1 MGKTGKWIKNL
12 FTAGKKEE
20 LKKGD
25 SPISIGY
32 PVLIQPHTA
41 RDTRR
46 RWSFRRSTATRDS
59 SNPMESVATTCIKE
73 VQSMM
78 NSQNESA
85 EEKKHAMAMAA
96 ATDAALKAA
105 QASSTEIHLTVVS
118 TIESNLSITEKQ
130 DNSAQE
136 FAAIKIQ
143 SVFRSYLARKALC
156 ALKGLVKLQALVR
169 GHLVRKQANAALRC
183 MQALVS
189 VQARTRAHR
198 ILMAQESQPIAQKQ
212 LVHRKPPHPHL
223 QENRVRQTY
232 NTDME
237 ENIKIVEMDVG
248 ELSSSTH
255 RSSYSNKQTEM
266 GDPRFSTYNSSHQ
279 DHSLHQI
286 SPSQSALTDISPRT
300 CCGYFEDYS
309 MNYEP
314 NSPQA
319 SVSKLGTPLTDYQFF
334 PSYMAN
340 TESSKAKVRSQSA
353 PKQRPADSYE
363 RQLSNKQKVPTGGRN
378 APRAVKMQRSSSH
391 MGSAVVEYRNPWS
404 TKLDKST
411 VSLYSECGSS
421 STVLTNSNYCRSVVG
436 YEFRGSRR

>member
-12 FTAGKKEE
+12 FTAGEKEE

-41 RDTRR
+41 RDGRR

-85 EEKKHAMAMAA
+85 EEKKHAMAMDA

-136 FAAIKIQ
+136 FAAVKIQ
-143 SVFRSYLARKALC
+143 SVLRSYLARKALC

-212 LVHRKPPHPHL
+212 LVHRKPPNQHL

-232 NTDME
+232 NNDME

-255 RSSYSNKQTEM
+255 RSSYSNKQTEV
-266 GDPRFSTYNSSHQ
+266 GDPRFSIYNSSHQ

-286 SPSQSALTDISPRT
+286 SPSQSALTDISPRI
-300 CCGYFEDYS
+300 CSGYFEDYS

-314 NSPQA
+314 NSPQT
-319 SVSKLGTPLTDYQFF
+319 SVSKPGTPLTDYQFF

-340 TESSKAKVRSQSA
+340 TKSSKAKVRSQSA
-353 PKQRPADSYE
+353 PKQRPADSYD
-363 RQLSNKQKVPTGGRN
+363 RQLSNKQRVPTGGRN
-378 APRAVKMQRSSSH
+378 VLRAVKMQHSSS
-391 MGSAVVEYRNPWS
+391 GPAVVEYRNPWS

-421 STVLTNSNYCRSVVG
+421 STVLTDSNYCRSVE

>member
-12 FTAGKKEE
+12 FAAAGKKEE
-20 LKKGD
+20 HKKGD
-25 SPISIGY
+25 APISIGY

-41 RDTRR
+41 RDSRK

-118 TIESNLSITEKQ
+118 TVQSNLTTVEEQ
-130 DNSAQE
+130 DKSARE
-136 FAAIKIQ
+136 FAATKIQ
-143 SVFRSYLARKALC
+143 SIFRSYLARKALG

-198 ILMAQESQPIAQKQ
+198 ILMAQESQHITQKQ

-232 NTDME
+232 NNDME

-248 ELSSSTH
+248 VT
-255 RSSYSNKQTEM
+255 R
-266 GDPRFSTYNSSHQ
+266 P
-279 DHSLHQI
+279 
-286 SPSQSALTDISPRT
+286 
-300 CCGYFEDYS
+300 
-309 MNYEP
+309 
-314 NSPQA
+314 
-319 SVSKLGTPLTDYQFF
+319 VS
-334 PSYMAN
+334 
-340 TESSKAKVRSQSA
+340 
-353 PKQRPADSYE
+353 
-363 RQLSNKQKVPTGGRN
+363 
-378 APRAVKMQRSSSH
+378 
-391 MGSAVVEYRNPWS
+391 
-404 TKLDKST
+404 
-411 VSLYSECGSS
+411 
-421 STVLTNSNYCRSVVG
+421 
-436 YEFRGSRR
+436 